1 MRKVFLFVFFMALQ
15 NLCFPQGRIMDS
27 LKNKLANAKEDT
39 TKLKIYVALGEACDR
54 KDNLLYTEPAQ
65 KLIDALFLNQH
76 TAEERQKLFDQEQG
90 LLNLIIAY
98 HTNNDVT
105 DWNKVMAYTD
115 TRLASIEKTGDQ
127 KRTAEFLF
135 QVAAISLDGKKDSAL
150 FRVTMQKS
158 LALFNSLKD
167 SSRIVDGYGFL
178 FNFYR
183 SAGNFTQAFESI
195 QSAIAT
201 SRKLNYQKGVAIS
214 LSMLAD
220 LYRDYGEYDQALENY
235 QAGLDILYKAKDT
248 GNIYNVLAALGGF
261 YRTQHNTAK
270 ALEYYHKLI
279 GICASYKKP
288 DHNVASVYKWIGM
301 VYSDNKDYNNALLN
315 FEKSRHLFDSSGDIY
330 ETARVLNEIGSVY
343 NKKGDFDKAIVYHSR
358 IVGIADSL
366 NWLVRQKPEWLYSL
380 AVDYYGLK
388 NFSKAKVLNDTA
400 LVGFRKY
407 WFDIKIT
414 SQMELLATQIDSASG
429 DGIGDYTHYKEYILL
444 TNKIK

>member
-158 LALFNSLKD
+158 LALFSALKD
-167 SSRIVDGYGFL
+167 SARILDGYGFL

-183 SAGNFTQAFESI
+183 PAGNFTQAFESI

-235 QAGLDILYKAKDT
+235 KAAQDILYKTKDT
-248 GNIYNVLAALGGF
+248 G
-261 YRTQHNTAK
+261 RT
-270 ALEYYHKLI
+270 L
-279 GICASYKKP
+279 
-288 DHNVASVYKWIGM
+288 
-301 VYSDNKDYNNALLN
+301 
-315 FEKSRHLFDSSGDIY
+315 
-330 ETARVLNEIGSVY
+330 
-343 NKKGDFDKAIVYHSR
+343 
-358 IVGIADSL
+358 
-366 NWLVRQKPEWLYSL
+366 
-380 AVDYYGLK
+380 
-388 NFSKAKVLNDTA
+388 
-400 LVGFRKY
+400 
-407 WFDIKIT
+407 
-414 SQMELLATQIDSASG
+414 
-429 DGIGDYTHYKEYILL
+429 
-444 TNKIK
+444 